1 MAKLLTIREA
11 RMRQNLTQAEIA
23 DRVGLSQPAI
33 HYVEVGLLSV
43 RQKDR
48 PLWLQVLNNQ
58 PGQFFPQNRRR

>member
-1 MAKLLTIREA
+1 MAKMLTIREA
-11 RMRQNLTQAEIA
+11 RQRQGLTQAEIA

-48 PLWLQVLNNQ
+48 ELWLEVLKQ
-58 PGQFFPQNRRR
+58 PAGRVHFPE